1 MGHHREKMNFA
12 HLMDPADKVV
22 KLTHQEFRLQSCIR
36 SHMHSCEKVKK
47 VFTIKQEREELF

>member
-1 MGHHREKMNFA
+1 MNFA